1 MSYQPTQ
8 RIASRRN
15 VLASL
20 GILGVSVLA
29 GCSSVTVAATSP
41 SPRDENSSDSSE
53 ASHSSSS
60 SSSSETSA
68 SPSPT
73 SESTEDF
80 AKYIKTME
88 PKFED
93 SPNYKPA
100 TKDTPPQNPPKP
112 VLDPKYKEKT
122 LEGAYQA
129 ALFAV
134 ATIDY
139 MSDGG
144 DESIYDQVIVPED
157 KKMQETKASNTM
169 RRDPT
174 RWAVGF
180 KTTYDVR
187 KMVVLLEDTP
197 PAVLFHCVAKYPD
210 FTVISKKDGETKEQK
225 VAAKERS
232 VRLVMVYLDGNWR
245 LISNSYCQ
253 EKYPKIYAQGASG
266 EKNSP
271 ESASTSSS
279 GPV

>member
-1 MSYQPTQ
+1 
-8 RIASRRN
+8 
-15 VLASL
+15 
-20 GILGVSVLA
+20 
-29 GCSSVTVAATSP
+29 
-41 SPRDENSSDSSE
+41 
-53 ASHSSSS
+53 
-60 SSSSETSA
+60 
-68 SPSPT
+68 
-73 SESTEDF
+73 
-80 AKYIKTME
+80 ME

-144 DESIYDQVIVPED
+144 DESIYDQVIVSED

-187 KMVVLLEDTP
+187 KMVVLIEDTP
-197 PAVLFHCVAKYPD
+197 PAVLFHFVAK
-210 FTVISKKDGETKEQK
+210 
-225 VAAKERS
+225 
-232 VRLVMVYLDGNWR
+232 
-245 LISNSYCQ
+245 
-253 EKYPKIYAQGASG
+253 
-266 EKNSP
+266 
-271 ESASTSSS
+271 
-279 GPV
+279 

>member
-1 MSYQPTQ
+1 
-8 RIASRRN
+8 
-15 VLASL
+15 
-20 GILGVSVLA
+20 
-29 GCSSVTVAATSP
+29 
-41 SPRDENSSDSSE
+41 
-53 ASHSSSS
+53 
-60 SSSSETSA
+60 
-68 SPSPT
+68 
-73 SESTEDF
+73 
-80 AKYIKTME
+80 
-88 PKFED
+88 
-93 SPNYKPA
+93 
-100 TKDTPPQNPPKP
+100 
-112 VLDPKYKEKT
+112 
-122 LEGAYQA
+122 
-129 ALFAV
+129 
-134 ATIDY
+134 

-144 DESIYDQVIVPED
+144 DESIYDQVIVSED
-157 KKMQETKASNTM
+157 KKMQETKANNTM

-187 KMVVLLEDTP
+187 KIVVLLEDTP